1 MAGDGDDPPDAPG
14 QCHRAGRLRSAD
26 WRDELGGVR
35 MIRGASIIWERTWI
49 WGQLNGALG

>member
-1 MAGDGDDPPDAPG
+1 VTATIRPMLPG
-14 QCHRAGRLRSAD
+14 NATGRGRLRSAD